1 MKIVDFQFALEILP
15 ILLKAC
21 VVTISAT
28 LIGFALAA
36 FLGLLF
42 ALARRS
48 KNRFVALVAAGWIE
62 FIRSTP
68 LLIQIYFIYFI
79 LPEYGIR
86 FPALIT
92 GIIGL
97 GIHYSAY
104 TSEVYRAGIDDI
116 EKGQWEAATALNF
129 SPYDVFRRIIIPQ
142 AIPPVVPA
150 LGNYFVAMFKD
161 TPILSAIAVVELMQ
175 RSKII
180 GSETFRYLE
189 PVTLV
194 GIFFLILSLAAAK
207 LIRRVEWKLS
217 MTYKILKQ
225 QREN

>member
-21 VVTISAT
+21 GITIAAT
-28 LIGFALAA
+28 LIGFTLAA

-48 KNRFVALVAAGWIE
+48 KNRFVSLVAAGWIE

-86 FPALIT
+86 LPALFT

-104 TSEVYRAGIDDI
+104 TSEVYRAGIEDI

-207 LIRRVEWKLS
+207 FIRRVEWKLS
-217 MTYKILKQ
+217 MEYKILKVQ
-225 QREN
+225 KEN